1 MKKLTEL
8 QREQIKTA
16 KLFLEEIRALAE
28 QTERTLLTTT
38 FIVNGK
44 KYQYNNRGFWYNPIS
59 ELMELSKINRGSKT
73 VDKIVA
79 NQTVR
84 RSIKK
89 DVTERV
95 NDDLMDSKPPQE
107 VKLQRKHKV

>member
-44 KYQYNNRGFWYNPIS
+44 KYQYNTP
-59 ELMELSKINRGSKT
+59 T
-73 VDKIVA
+73 
-79 NQTVR
+79 
-84 RSIKK
+84 IKPTAMK
-89 DVTERV
+89 AI
-95 NDDLMDSKPPQE
+95 KPLFLN
-107 VKLQRKHKV
+107 VFGM